1 MPQKR
6 RSWSRGGQNF
16 LNTAHDAVLEHY
28 LDSVGM
34 VRRLREDFLHRAFGQ
49 LAGSLILL
57 FDDPDAKS
65 RPYVGASLSVHSD
78 NYFFGVTFVTV
89 RPMASAA

>member
-1 MPQKR
+1 M
-6 RSWSRGGQNF
+6 
-16 LNTAHDAVLEHY
+16 
-28 LDSVGM
+28 GM
-34 VRRLREDFLHRAFGQ
+34 VRRFCEDLLHGAFGQ
-49 LAGSLILL
+49 RTGPLILF
-57 FDDPDAKS
+57 FDNPDAKS